1 MGKIVLEDFNEG
13 NGYYKINLAYLN
25 KEQVEEIE
33 AIVSKWKPTDED
45 IKSCIAM
52 CLTDANE
59 QRFKDYGTNLKDCL
73 AWLEKQGEQ
82 NPAWS
87 EDDELYLEDAI
98 HAAKEL
104 YYANCGGDELVDWLK
119 SLKDRVQPQPQNE
132 WSEEDERMHKA
143 SIRACQYMVE
153 NFENSTWDYEDAIE
167 WLKSLKP
174 QPQWKP
180 SDEQLNALDEV
191 YKTHGANNVCRR
203 IIFNLLEQLKKL

>member
-13 NGYYKINLAYLN
+13 NGYYKINLAYLS

-59 QRFKDYGTNLKDCL
+59 QRFKDYETTLKDCL

-104 YYANCGGDELVDWLK
+104 YDANCGGDELVDWLK
-119 SLKDRVQPQPQNE
+119 SLKNCV
-132 WSEEDERMHKA
+132 
-143 SIRACQYMVE
+143 
-153 NFENSTWDYEDAIE
+153 
-167 WLKSLKP
+167 

-180 SDEQLNALDEV
+180 SEEQIQALEYQV
-191 YKTHGANNVCRR
+191 HSTYEGSWQYRASKE
-203 IIFNLLEQLKKL
+203 LLEQLKKL

>member
-73 AWLEKQGEQ
+73 AWLEKQGE
-82 NPAWS
+82 NKPAWS
-87 EDDELYLEDAI
+87 GW
-98 HAAKEL
+98 
-104 YYANCGGDELVDWLK
+104 N
-119 SLKDRVQPQPQNE
+119 
-132 WSEEDERMHKA
+132 ERMCNA
-143 SIRACQYMVE
+143 SIRACQYMAE
-153 NFENSTWDYEDAIE
+153 NFENSTQDYEDAID
-167 WLKSLKP
+167 WLNSLKGRV

-180 SDEQLNALDEV
+180 SEEQMAHLVAAIEESDGNCILQSLYND
-191 YKTHGANNVCRR
+191 
-203 IIFNLLEQLKKL
+203 LKKL

>member
-73 AWLEKQGEQ
+73 NWVEKQSEQ
-82 NPAWS
+82 KPV
-87 EDDELYLEDAI
+87 ELDENYDGKISKLKTFI
-98 HAAKEL
+98 AKC
-104 YYANCGGDELVDWLK
+104 NGFNK
-119 SLKDRVQPQPQNE
+119 
-132 WSEEDERMHKA
+132 
-143 SIRACQYMVE
+143 E
-153 NFENSTWDYEDAIE
+153 NREIAFSMID
-167 WLKSLKP
+167 SLKP

-180 SDEQLNALDEV
+180 SEEQIQALEYQV
-191 YKTHGANNVCRR
+191 HSTYEGSWQYKASKE
-203 IIFNLLEQLKKL
+203 LLEQLKKL